1 MSRLKQM
8 LFRWLDVIPRREAG
22 FMQDEIDD
30 LKSEVVWQ
38 ESMIEALKDNN
49 RELVQAVNELDLGT
63 F

>member
-1 MSRLKQM
+1 M